1 MYPSIILFDGVCNL
15 CSGSVQ
21 FIIARDANKVFRFAS
36 LQSEIGKQLLIQH
49 QLPTTDFNTIVFIEN
64 NKVYTKSSAALRIA
78 RKLDG
83 FWYLLYAFI
92 LVPSFIRNAVYDYIG
107 RNRYRFWGKKE
118 ECWLPTA
125 EMKSRFLEYT

>member
-1 MYPSIILFDGVCNL
+1 MSPSIILFDGVCNL

-36 LQSEIGKQLLIQH
+36 LQSEIGKQLLIQY

-64 NKVYTKSSAALRIA
+64 NIVYTKSTAALRIA

-92 LVPSFIRNAVYDYIG
+92 LVPTFIRNAVYDYIG

-125 EMKSRFLEYT
+125 DMKSRFLEYR

>member
-1 MYPSIILFDGVCNL
+1 MSSSIILFDGVCNL

-21 FIIARDANKVFRFAS
+21 FIIARDKNKVFRFAS

-64 NKVYTKSSAALRIA
+64 NKVYTKSTAALRIA

-83 FWYLLYAFI
+83 FWYLMYVFM

-125 EMKSRFLEYT
+125 EMKSRFLEYI

>member
-36 LQSEIGKQLLIQH
+36 LQSEIGKQLLNQH
-49 QLPTTDFNTIVFIEN
+49 QLSTTDFNTIVFIEN
-64 NKVYTKSSAALRIA
+64 NKVYTKSTAALRIA